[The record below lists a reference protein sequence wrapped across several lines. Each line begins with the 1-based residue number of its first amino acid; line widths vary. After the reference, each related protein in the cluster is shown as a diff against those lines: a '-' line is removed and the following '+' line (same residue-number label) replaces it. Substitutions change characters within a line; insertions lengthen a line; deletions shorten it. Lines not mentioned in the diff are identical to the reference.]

1 VKNSLVF
8 DDLFEI
14 SVRTRS
20 RHLLDGEFC
29 ICSEKKRKTDKKTIK
44 SHLINCEFCFTRI
57 LTMRDSFFY
66 WLLLNMMWC
75 VYITAHALT
84 AHCQFIFFL
93 LFESTR
99 IYPMLEL
106 NSIEFFC
113 VLSFFKNYIW
123 NLKIF
128 WILAT
133 PLSYFHESS
142 SAAKVVSVQSSRGM
156 LLSFFEFN
164 YCTEKLAVKSVF

>member
-1 VKNSLVF
+1 MKNSLVF

-29 ICSEKKRKTDKKTIK
+29 ICSEKKRKTDQKTIK

-75 VYITAHALT
+75 VYITAVCVYNSSLSIYLF
-84 AHCQFIFFL
+84 FII
-93 LFESTR
+93 R
-99 IYPMLEL
+99 I
-106 NSIEFFC
+106 NSNLSDVRIEFNRK
-113 VLSFFKNYIW
+113 FFKNHIW

-128 WILAT
+128 LILAT
-133 PLSYFHESS
+133 PLF
-142 SAAKVVSVQSSRGM
+142 SVKNS
-156 LLSFFEFN
+156 SFFSFFLN
-164 YCTEKLAVKSVF
+164 KDFSLSRT